1 MTNVQKILID
11 SSNLSE
17 QKKKIKK
24 NPTLKN
30 TERDK
35 DPPSNILPTQFST
48 QLIQSLQLHAPI
60 IPPVARSEASQ

>member
-17 QKKKIKK
+17 QKKIKK

>member
-1 MTNVQKILID
+1 MTNAQKILID

-17 QKKKIKK
+17 QKKIKK